1 MGTCNSSNTE
11 VIDFTHIQSQ
21 QDETTTNQIDWENIS
36 YKDTIQF
43 RPEITVAKC
52 IKVYDGDTITIAC
65 GLPPYEPG
73 KPIYRWSVRLRG
85 IDAPEMRTK
94 CANEKACATYAK
106 EMMAAQVLD
115 KIVTLENVS
124 YDKYGRVLADVF
136 VDSVNVTDKLLA
148 NNLAVPYDG
157 GTKQTPNDWFE
168 YHALLH
174 SSKPRNRNK

>member
-1 MGTCNSSNTE
+1 MGTCISSNTE
-11 VIDFTHIQSQ
+11 VIDLTHIQSQ
-21 QDETTTNQIDWENIS
+21 QDDTTINQVDWGNIS

-43 RPEITVAKC
+43 RPEITAAKC

-65 GLPPYEPG
+65 GLPPYQPG
-73 KPIYRWSVRLRG
+73 NPIYRWSVRLRG
-85 IDAPEMRTK
+85 IDAPEMRSK
-94 CANEKACATYAK
+94 CANEKGCATYAK
-106 EMMAAQVLD
+106 EIMAAQVLD

-168 YHALLH
+168 FHALLH
-174 SSKPRNRNK
+174 SSKSKNRNK

>member
-1 MGTCNSSNTE
+1 MGTCISTNTQ
-11 VIDFTHIQSQ
+11 VVDFTNIQTQ
-21 QDETTTNQIDWENIS
+21 QDDTTNNQIDWENIS

-43 RPEITVAKC
+43 RPEISVAKC

-94 CANEKACATYAK
+94 CVNEKGCALLAK
-106 EMMAAQVLD
+106 EMMEAQVLD

-136 VDSVNVTDKLLA
+136 VNNVNVTDKLLA
-148 NNLAVPYDG
+148 HNLAVPYDG
-157 GTKQTPNDWFE
+157 GTKQTPNDWFQ
-168 YHALLH
+168 YHALVH
-174 SSKPRNRNK
+174 PSK